1 MSIEA
6 IENSAMVPTVEEIAS
21 EVSTILLRRLN
32 AGKSGADIVKLL
44 QIVLLDS
51 HQTAEFLGVKPKT
64 ISTWVSQGKIPVR
77 YVNSEPR
84 FLLSELLLWTLPHND
99 PHSRY
104 RLSVAASCKIAAN
117 QLAAVRKESDDASI

>member
-1 MSIEA
+1 MSSQWTDDQALI
-6 IENSAMVPTVEEIAS
+6 PTIEEIAS
-21 EVSTILLRRLN
+21 EVSTVLLRRLN
-32 AGKSGADIVKLL
+32 VGKNAADIVKLL

-51 HQTAEFLGVKPKT
+51 QQAAEFLGVKPKT
-64 ISTWVSQGKIPVR
+64 VSTWVSQGKIPVR

-84 FLLSELLLWTLPHND
+84 FLLSELLLWTLPEND

-117 QLAAVRKESDDASI
+117 RLAAVRKESDDASV

>member
-1 MSIEA
+1 MS
-6 IENSAMVPTVEEIAS
+6 SQPTDNQVMSLSVEEIAS
-21 EVSTILLRRLN
+21 EVSSILLRRLN

-51 HQTAEFLGVKPKT
+51 QQAAEFLGVRPKT
-64 ISTWVSQGKIPVR
+64 VSTWVSQGKIPVR

-84 FLLSELLLWTLPHND
+84 FLLSELLLWTLPDND

-104 RLSVAASCKIAAN
+104 RLTVAASCRIAAN
-117 QLAAVRKESDDASI
+117 RLAAVRKESDDASV

>member
-1 MSIEA
+1 MSSQWIDEQ
-6 IENSAMVPTVEEIAS
+6 IMIPTIEEIAS
-21 EVSTILLRRLN
+21 EVSTVLLRRLN
-32 AGKSGADIVKLL
+32 VGKNGADILKLL

-51 HQTAEFLGVKPKT
+51 QQAAEFLGVKPKT
-64 ISTWVSQGKIPVR
+64 VSTWVSQGKIPVR

-84 FLLSELLLWTLPHND
+84 FLLSELLLWTLPEND

-117 QLAAVRKESDDASI
+117 RLAAVRKGSDDASV

>member
-1 MSIEA
+1 MSSQWIDEQ
-6 IENSAMVPTVEEIAS
+6 IMIPTIEEIAS
-21 EVSTILLRRLN
+21 EVSTVLLRRLN
-32 AGKSGADIVKLL
+32 VGKNGADILKLL

-51 HQTAEFLGVKPKT
+51 QQAAEFLGVKPKT
-64 ISTWVSQGKIPVR
+64 VSTWVSQGKIPVR

-84 FLLSELLLWTLPHND
+84 FLLSELLLWTLPEND

-117 QLAAVRKESDDASI
+117 RLAAVRKESDDASV